1 MKELTLI
8 EAEKIMEENGGGL
21 YLRNT
26 PIKRLPEGLSVSG
39 NLDLSGT
46 EITELPDNLTVG
58 GWLALIGTP
67 ITKLPKRLTV
77 GDDIDLSFSSITK
90 LPEGLTVNGNLD
102 LSHSEIAE
110 LPNELSVSGSLSL
123 NGTKITK
130 LPDALTVGG
139 SLISG
144 TKIKELPDNLIVGD
158 DLDLSYSSITEL
170 PNVLSVSGNLNLS
183 DTEITKLPE
192 RFTVGGNLD
201 LRNSKIKEVPNDL
214 SVGGTLD
221 LSDTPVTK
229 LPEKLTVGGDFY
241 LDENIKLNETQKIG
255 GMIYGRKLI
264 SNENNKLSEGECKEG
279 KYLFTDGIL
288 TFITGKKKVK
298 GYTYYKGVFKNKNVL
313 YDGKNYAHCKNFK
326 QGVQDLLFKAAKDRG
341 AEQYNNLTLDDVV
354 STSDLITMYRVITGA
369 CLQGTEIFV
378 ESLGNKLKNEYTIKE
393 AIELTNGQ
401 YGSNV
406 FKNFFKK

>member
-8 EAEKIMEENGGGL
+8 EAENIMKKNGGGL

-67 ITKLPKRLTV
+67 IIKLPKRLTV
-77 GDDIDLSFSSITK
+77 GDEIDLSFSSITK

-158 DLDLSYSSITEL
+158 DLDLSYSSIT
-170 PNVLSVSGNLNLS
+170 
-183 DTEITKLPE
+183 KLP
-192 RFTVGGNLD
+192 
-201 LRNSKIKEVPNDL
+201 K
-214 SVGGTLD
+214 
-221 LSDTPVTK
+221 
-229 LPEKLTVGGDFY
+229 KLTVGGS
-241 LDENIKLNETQKIG
+241 LDLSGTKITKLPVELTVVGCLDLSNTLVTKLPGKLTVGGELYFDGNIKLNNSLKIG
-255 GMIYGRKLI
+255 GLVFDSSLKLLTI
-264 SNENNKLSEGECKEG
+264 DPKNKLKEGEYKKG
-279 KYLFTDGIL
+279 KYIFADGIFTL
-288 TFITGKKKVK
+288 VTGEKKVK
-298 GYTYYKGVFKNKNVL
+298 GYTYYKGLFKDKNVV

-341 AEQYNNLTLDDVV
+341 AEQYKNLSLDDVV
-354 STSDLITMYRVITGA
+354 STSELITMYRIITGA
-369 CLQGTEIFV
+369 CKQGTDIFV
-378 ESLGNKLKNEYTIKE
+378 KGLGNLKNEYTIKE

-401 YGSNV
+401 YGSND